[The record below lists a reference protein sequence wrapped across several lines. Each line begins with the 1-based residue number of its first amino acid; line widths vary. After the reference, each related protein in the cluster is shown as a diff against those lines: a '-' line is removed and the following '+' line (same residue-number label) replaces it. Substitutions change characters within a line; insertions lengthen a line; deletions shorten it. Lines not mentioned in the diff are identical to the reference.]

1 MKLENNWRS
10 KTIAELETGKGS
22 DPEFDSFLVR
32 RTHDLRK
39 VPVGNFAIEDLR
51 ILIGQE
57 IGLDYLIPL
66 AIETLTENLWAEGDL
81 FEGDLLKNV
90 LTVKTEFWN
99 NNKKYWIAI
108 DELIKDYRD
117 VILAMKFDLTNFDNN
132 KFKLI

>member
-10 KTIAELETGKGS
+10 KTIEELETGKWS
-22 DPEFDSFLVR
+22 DPEFENFLVKR
-32 RTHDLRK
+32 LHDLRK
-39 VPVGNFAIEDLR
+39 IPVANFTTEDLR
-51 ILIGQE
+51 IMIGQE

-66 AIETLTENLWAEGDL
+66 AIETLTENLWAEGDF

-108 DELIKDYRD
+108 DNLIKDCRPE
-117 VILAMKFDLTNFDNN
+117 ILAMKFDLTEFDRCSY
-132 KFKLI
+132 KAI